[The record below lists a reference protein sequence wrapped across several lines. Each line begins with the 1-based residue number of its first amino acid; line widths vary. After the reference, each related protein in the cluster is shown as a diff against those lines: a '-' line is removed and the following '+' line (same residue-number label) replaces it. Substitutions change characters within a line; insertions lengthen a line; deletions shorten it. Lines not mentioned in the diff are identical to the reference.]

1 MSHSDERRKLP
12 RRRTRLSALA
22 VFGPEDQSVACTVRD
37 KSGAGARLLVQTG
50 ALVPDAF
57 RLIELT
63 TGDLHAAKVV
73 WRDDAFVGVTLSSL
87 GNLTH
92 PSTPEARRL
101 AALRARLT
109 AKSGAR

>member
-22 VFGPEDQSVACTVRD
+22 VFGPDDTSIPCTVRD

-63 TGDLHAAKVV
+63 TGEVHAATVV
-73 WRDDAFVGVTLSSL
+73 WRDAAFVGVTLASL
-87 GNLTH
+87 GNLAQA
-92 PSTPEARRL
+92 STPEQRRF
-101 AALRARLT
+101 AALRARMI
-109 AKSGAR
+109 AKSGPR

>member
-50 ALVPDAF
+50 
-57 RLIELT
+57 
-63 TGDLHAAKVV
+63 DLHAAKVV

-87 GNLTH
+87 GNITH